1 MNEQIGWS
9 VESKLLRYILKQ
21 LDRLAGLISNWT
33 STSISCTDVPA
44 CEEDPVFTAWLGATP
59 PLYDLSGDTTPQLGG
74 DLDVNGKS
82 IDWGAVISTNTTY
95 KGDTLSVTVDTNSV
109 GFGCLLAQGAD
120 FHFDE
125 ADASAVTTTKMLV
138 MALETGT
145 GTKKVF
151 TRGQICNTAWNWS
164 SGPIYASET
173 LGLLTQTPPITEDA
187 VVVVVGWALSA
198 DTMFFS
204 PYNAWITVVQGTTTT
219 TTTTP

>member
-125 ADASAVTTTKMLV
+125 ADASSTTTTNMLV
-138 MALETGT
+138 MAIETGT
-145 GTKKVF
+145 GTKKVL
-151 TRGQICNTAWNWS
+151 TKGQVCNTAWNWS

-173 LGLLTQTPPITEDA
+173 LGLLTQTPPINEDA
-187 VVVVVGWALSA
+187 VVVVAGWALSA

>member
-1 MNEQIGWS
+1 MQEQIGWS
-9 VESKLLRYILKQ
+9 NESKLLKYILNQ
-21 LDRLAGLISNWT
+21 LKRLTGLIYNQT
-33 STSISCTDVPA
+33 SSAFTGADVPA
-44 CEEDPVFTAWLGATP
+44 NEADPIFNGWLVATP
-59 PLYDLSGDTTPQLGG
+59 PLFSGD
-74 DLDVNGKS
+74 N

-125 ADASAVTTTKMLV
+125 ADASSTTTTNMLV
-138 MALETGT
+138 MAIETGT
-145 GTKKVF
+145 GTKKVL
-151 TRGQICNTAWNWS
+151 TKGQVCNTAWNWS

-173 LGLLTQTPPITEDA
+173 LGLLTQTPPINEDA
-187 VVVVVGWALSA
+187 VVVVAGWALSA

-204 PYNAWITVVQGTTTT
+204 PYDAWITVVQGTTTT

>member
-1 MNEQIGWS
+1 MQEQIGWS
-9 VESKLLRYILKQ
+9 NESKLLKYILNQ
-21 LDRLAGLISNWT
+21 LKRLTGLIYNQT
-33 STSISCTDVPA
+33 SSAFTGADVPA
-44 CEEDPVFTAWLGATP
+44 NEADPIFNAWLVATP
-59 PLYDLSGDTTPQLGG
+59 PLFSGD
-74 DLDVNGKS
+74 N

-125 ADASAVTTTKMLV
+125 ADASSTTTTNMLV
-138 MALETGT
+138 MAIETGT
-145 GTKKVF
+145 GTKKVL
-151 TRGQICNTAWNWS
+151 TKGQVCNTAWNWS

-173 LGLLTQTPPITEDA
+173 LGLLTQTPPINEDA
-187 VVVVVGWALSA
+187 VVVVAGWALSA

-204 PYNAWITVVQGTTTT
+204 PYDAWITVVQGTTTT